1 MPALMISTF
10 PTPTPPTVVTI
21 AGEIDIASAPALRHH
36 LLTLPDLH
44 TVLELSGV
52 ELLSAA
58 ALSELVDL
66 RDRLAQADARLA
78 LAAAPPRIR
87 RVLAITGLD
96 DTMLLADTLD
106 DAVHLVTTPT
116 RQRLQRLSLV
126 SATRSRGLRRR
137 HSEGSR

>member
-1 MPALMISTF
+1 M
-10 PTPTPPTVVTI
+10 
-21 AGEIDIASAPALRHH
+21 
-36 LLTLPDLH
+36 
-44 TVLELSGV
+44 

-78 LAAAPPRIR
+78 LSAAPPVVR

-126 SATRSRGLRRR
+126 SATRSCGLRRR